1 MDRAP
6 DWAARVSRAY
16 RSTVTPA
23 APSPVG
29 DAAAARPSVRGL
41 LHLWQVRGL
50 RRLVFV
56 RVLSAFGD
64 GAFQGALAVL
74 VLFSP
79 ERQTDPAEIAAGFAV
94 LLLPYS
100 IIGPF
105 AGALLDRWSRRRVI
119 VWANLLR
126 CALVGI
132 VAIQIAA
139 GLPSIVLFVTA
150 LLIMGVGRFVGS
162 GLSASMPHTVAQ
174 DSLVGANALSTT
186 AGAIATA
193 VGGGYAIGLR
203 TMLGEASSRVAV
215 ITASVMLFY
224 LASAL
229 IATRFRVMELG
240 PDETDEPAQP
250 LRAVLEGLSSALHH
264 VWRRPTVGL
273 AILVVMAIRF
283 CFGLCTM
290 VVLLLFQK
298 YFTQDAWIL
307 RTGATGIAEV
317 LAVGAIGVFS
327 GAVITAPVVRKL
339 GRTRWLVFLL
349 SVTAVL
355 VVAFGSQFTMW
366 STLVTTF
373 AVGFAYQSSKV
384 CMDSVVQAD
393 SDDAY
398 VGRVFA
404 LYDTANNLCY
414 VAAFILGAIVL
425 PDNGTGVGAV
435 IMVGSIFL
443 VTGLGYGLAMSR
455 LRNRPAKPEEVHLL
469 ATSGAV
475 EATDANPAGT
485 THTEPARAE
494 PDAPR
499 PEARTATTA
508 DPAMVNGSTVD
519 VSAGSGGPA
528 NHGGAGTSGR

>member
-1 MDRAP
+1 M
-6 DWAARVSRAY
+6 
-16 RSTVTPA
+16 
-23 APSPVG
+23 
-29 DAAAARPSVRGL
+29 
-41 LHLWQVRGL
+41 
-50 RRLVFV
+50 VFV
-56 RVLSAFGD
+56 RLLSSFGD

-119 VWANLLR
+119 VWANLIR
-126 CALVGI
+126 SALVGI

-139 GLPSIVLFVTA
+139 GLPSIILFVTA

-162 GLSASMPHTVAQ
+162 GLSASMPHTVAK
-174 DSLVGANALSTT
+174 DSLVGANALATT

-193 VGGGYAIGLR
+193 TGGGYAIGLR
-203 TMLGEASSRVAV
+203 TMLGDASGRVAV
-215 ITASVMLFY
+215 ITASVLLFY

-229 IATRFRVMELG
+229 IATRFSVMALG
-240 PDETDEPAQP
+240 PDQTDEPAQP
-250 LRAVLEGLSSALHH
+250 LMAVLAGFTSALHH
-264 VWRRPTVGL
+264 VLQRPTVGL

-298 YFTQDAWIL
+298 YFVHDAWIL

-317 LAVGAIGVFS
+317 LAVGAIGVFA
-327 GAVITAPVVRKL
+327 GAVVTAPVVRRL
-339 GRTRWLVFLL
+339 GRTRWLVILL
-349 SVTAVL
+349 TVTAVL
-355 VVAFGSQFTMW
+355 VVVFGSRFTMW
-366 STLVTTF
+366 STLVTTLT
-373 AVGFAYQSSKV
+373 VGFAYQSSKV

-414 VAAFILGAIVL
+414 VLAFILGAVLL
-425 PDNGTGVGAV
+425 PDNGTGLGAV
-435 IMVGSIFL
+435 ILVGVIFL
-443 VTGLGYGLAMSR
+443 ITGLGYGVGMSR
-455 LRNRPAKPEEVHLL
+455 LRLAAAHPGKLPRPDEPGAANVELP
-469 ATSGAV
+469 ATTSASGPP
-475 EATDANPAGT
+475 D
-485 THTEPARAE
+485 PAR
-494 PDAPR
+494 
-499 PEARTATTA
+499 
-508 DPAMVNGSTVD
+508 
-519 VSAGSGGPA
+519 SG
-528 NHGGAGTSGR
+528 

>member
-1 MDRAP
+1 MTQEPPAP
-6 DWAARVSRAY
+6 TGSG
-16 RSTVTPA
+16 T
-23 APSPVG
+23 
-29 DAAAARPSVRGL
+29 AARPSVRGL
-41 LHLWQVRGL
+41 LHLLQVRSL

-56 RVLSAFGD
+56 RLLSSFGD

-119 VWANLLR
+119 VWANLIR

-139 GLPSIVLFVTA
+139 QLPSIILFVTA

-162 GLSASMPHTVAQ
+162 GLSASMPHTVAR
-174 DSLVGANALSTT
+174 DSLVGANALATT

-193 VGGGYAIGLR
+193 VGGGYAIGMR
-203 TMLGEASSRVAV
+203 TVLGEASGRIAM
-215 ITASVMLFY
+215 ITASVLLFY
-224 LASAL
+224 LAAAA
-229 IATRFRVMELG
+229 IASRFRLMELG

-250 LRAVLEGLSSALHH
+250 LLAVLEGFTSALHH
-264 VWRRPTVGL
+264 VWRRPTVGM

-298 YFTQDAWIL
+298 YFTEDTWIL

-317 LAVGAIGVFS
+317 LAVGALGVFI
-327 GAVITAPVVRKL
+327 GAVVTAPVVRKI
-339 GRTRWLVFLL
+339 GRTRWLVILL

-355 VVAFGSQFTMW
+355 VVVFGSQFTMW

-373 AVGFAYQSSKV
+373 TVGFAYQSSKV
-384 CMDSVVQAD
+384 CMDTVVQAD

-414 VAAFILGAIVL
+414 VLAFILGAVL
-425 PDNGTGVGAV
+425 LPANGTGLGAV
-435 IMVGSIFL
+435 FLVGVIFL
-443 VTGLGYGLAMSR
+443 VTGLGYGLGMAR
-455 LRNRPAKPEEVHLL
+455 LGRRQDKRAGIPTAGVTPAESALPPTE
-469 ATSGAV
+469 APQRTSGA
-475 EATDANPAGT
+475 ES
-485 THTEPARAE
+485 R
-494 PDAPR
+494 
-499 PEARTATTA
+499 
-508 DPAMVNGSTVD
+508 
-519 VSAGSGGPA
+519 
-528 NHGGAGTSGR
+528 